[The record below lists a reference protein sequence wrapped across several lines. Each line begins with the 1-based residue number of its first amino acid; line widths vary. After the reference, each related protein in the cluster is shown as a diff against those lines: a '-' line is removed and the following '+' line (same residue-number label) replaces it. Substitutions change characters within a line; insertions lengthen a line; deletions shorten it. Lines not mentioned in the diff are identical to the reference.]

1 MFLPECVMQDGS
13 DGPRSPGIAPPRVLP
28 DLTAG
33 ELTAPSISCI
43 IPTLERGEVLCDTVR
58 MLFAQ
63 THPADEII
71 VVDQTLVH
79 SAAACRNL
87 SRWAADGSIIWLR
100 QREPNASS
108 ARNLAAREATGD
120 VLLFLDD
127 DIRIGPDLLANYARI
142 LQRTNAAGVSGPVLE
157 GQKNMVET
165 LNPKAFTS
173 ELGWLLHFR
182 KNYARACETS
192 FMMSGNVA
200 IRRELFLALGGM
212 DENYERGAHRE
223 ESDFAMRFRQ
233 AGYRF
238 RYDPRCA
245 IYHLGPAEVPGGG
258 ARASVHGKD
267 FRYFH
272 HCVGDWYFNL
282 KFSTARTAF
291 PLLMG
296 SLRHFV
302 FTRQTIARPWRFPLA
317 LGYWLLALPPA
328 IFKRWRGAKL
338 LVNPG
343 NITPVCRRGR

>member
-1 MFLPECVMQDGS
+1 MPGFATSEP
-13 DGPRSPGIAPPRVLP
+13 PSPA
-28 DLTAG
+28 
-33 ELTAPSISCI
+33 ISCI

-58 MLFAQ
+58 MLLDQ
-63 THPADEII
+63 SQPAHEII
-71 VVDQTLVH
+71 VVDQTPVH
-79 SAAACRNL
+79 SRSV
-87 SRWAADGSIIWLR
+87 SRALADWAADAKIIWLR
-100 QREPNASS
+100 QRDANASS
-108 ARNLAAREATGD
+108 ARNFAARVATGD

-127 DIRIGPDLLANYARI
+127 DIRVLPDFLAAYVDVLR
-142 LQRTNAAGVSGPVLE
+142 RTGAAGVSGPVLE
-157 GQKNMVET
+157 GQKNMVNT

-173 ELGWLLHFR
+173 KFGWLLHFR
-182 KNYARACETS
+182 KNYARECETS

-223 ESDFAMRFRQ
+223 ESDFAVRFRQ

-245 IYHLGPAEVPGGG
+245 LYHLGPALVPSGG
-258 ARASVHGKD
+258 ARADVQGKD

-282 KFSTARTAF
+282 KFCTARTVFA
-291 PLLMG
+291 LLVT

-302 FTRQTIARPWRFPLA
+302 FTRQTLERPWRFPLA

-328 IFKRWRGAKL
+328 IVKRCRGAKL
-338 LVNPG
+338 LCDAG
-343 NITPVCRRGR
+343 NATPVCRGGR